1 MKIAPSYPTGSADGY
16 HGFATDNPRS
26 LLYHSTGWLGLV
38 QSALDVSGF
47 ANSMANMI
55 VDKVVRS
62 SIGQLIQNKVQ
73 GITDR
78 ILGGI
83 KSATE
88 KVGQIASTVVKGINT
103 AKALASKAREIGDT
117 LHQIFSIDFTSLGWG
132 DLIGFIKIFAGS
144 VVKKDCGGK
153 LNDRSRNRVTLLGST
168 D

>member
-1 MKIAPSYPTGSADGY
+1 M
-16 HGFATDNPRS
+16 
-26 LLYHSTGWLGLV
+26 
-38 QSALDVSGF
+38 SGF

-55 VDKVVRS
+55 VDKVVQS

-103 AKALASKAREIGDT
+103 AKALASKARQIGDT
-117 LHQIFSIDFTSLGWG
+117 LQQIFSIDFTSLDWG
-132 DLIGFIKIFAGS
+132 DLIGFIKMLLGLF
-144 VVKKDCGGK
+144 VKKDCGRKIKRPKSKQWAPIVG
-153 LNDRSRNRVTLLGST
+153 VH
-168 D
+168 